1 MNPKHSEK
9 PGPANHSD
17 PESGPN
23 PAVPEL
29 PDFII
34 IPRIPGLPPE
44 VTGGALRA
52 ALQIRA
58 RTGVTIH
65 RL

>member
-1 MNPKHSEK
+1 VNLEHSK
-9 PGPANHSD
+9 SLRPANVNEPKPD
-17 PESGPN
+17 RN
-23 PAVPEL
+23 AVDPEL
-29 PDFII
+29 PDYVI

-58 RTGVTIH
+58 ETGVFI
-65 RL
+65 RRA